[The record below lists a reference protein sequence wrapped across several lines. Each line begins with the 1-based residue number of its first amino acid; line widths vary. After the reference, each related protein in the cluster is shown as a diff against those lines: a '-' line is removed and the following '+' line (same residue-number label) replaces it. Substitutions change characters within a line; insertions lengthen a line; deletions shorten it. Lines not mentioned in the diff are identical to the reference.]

1 MKVESIKCLSVKAE
15 SENLVLVLCETSFSE
30 IEKTLVG
37 KSELS
42 VFADNQEGENVLVEK
57 HYDYA
62 KADSCKY
69 DYDQQTFTLTLRKLS
84 STEKE
89 LKELK
94 ELVMSRF
101 EEGAV

>member
-1 MKVESIKCLSVKAE
+1 MKVESIKCRSAKPE
-15 SENLVLVLCETSFSE
+15 GDKLVLVLEGTSFEE
-30 IEKTLVG
+30 IESVLVG
-37 KSELS
+37 KNELS
-42 VFADNQEGENVLVEK
+42 VYTDNQEEEKLTEK

-89 LKELK
+89 LRELK
-94 ELVMSRF
+94 GLVMSKF
-101 EEGAV
+101 QNEAV

>member
-1 MKVESIKCLSVKAE
+1 MKIESIKCLSVKAQDE
-15 SENLVLVLCETSFSE
+15 KLVLVLSETSFSE
-30 IEKTLVG
+30 VKETLVG
-37 KSELS
+37 KDVLS
-42 VFADNQEGENVLVEK
+42 VYADNEGESVLVEE

-62 KADSCKY
+62 KADSLTF
-69 DYDQQTFTLTLRKLS
+69 DFDQQTFTLQLRKLS

>member
-1 MKVESIKCLSVKAE
+1 MKVESIKCKSIDPIGDQLI
-15 SENLVLVLCETSFSE
+15 LVLTGTSFEE
-30 IEKTLVG
+30 IESTLVG
-37 KSELS
+37 KDELS
-42 VFADNQEGENVLVEK
+42 VFTDNAEVPELTEK

-69 DYDQQTFTLTLRKLS
+69 DYDEQTFTLTLRKLS

-94 ELVMSRF
+94 ELVMSKF
-101 EEGAV
+101 EEKAV

>member
-1 MKVESIKCLSVKAE
+1 MKVESIKCRSAKPE
-15 SENLVLVLCETSFSE
+15 GDQLVLVLEGTSFEE
-30 IEKTLVG
+30 IESVLVG

-42 VFADNQEGENVLVEK
+42 VYTDNTEEPELSEK

-69 DYDQQTFTLTLRKLS
+69 DFDQQTYTLTLRKLS

-94 ELVMSRF
+94 ELVISRF

>member
-1 MKVESIKCLSVKAE
+1 MKVESIKCRSAKPE
-15 SENLVLVLCETSFSE
+15 GDKLVLVLEGTSFEE
-30 IEKTLVG
+30 IESVLVG

-42 VFADNQEGENVLVEK
+42 VFTDNTEELELTEK
-57 HYDYA
+57 YYDYA

-69 DYDQQTFTLTLRKLS
+69 DYDQQTYTLTLRKLS
-84 STEKE
+84 TTEKE

>member
-1 MKVESIKCLSVKAE
+1 MKVESIKCRSAKTE
-15 SENLVLVLCETSFSE
+15 GDKLVLVLEGTSFE
-30 IEKTLVG
+30 DIESVLVG
-37 KSELS
+37 KNELS
-42 VFADNQEGENVLVEK
+42 VYTDNQEEEKLTEK

-69 DYDQQTFTLTLRKLS
+69 DFDQQTYTLTLRKLS

>member
-1 MKVESIKCLSVKAE
+1 MKVESIKCRSAKTE
-15 SENLVLVLCETSFSE
+15 GDKLVLILECTSFE
-30 IEKTLVG
+30 DIESVLVG
-37 KSELS
+37 KNELS
-42 VFADNQEGENVLVEK
+42 VYTDNQEEEKLTEK

-89 LKELK
+89 LRELK
-94 ELVMSRF
+94 GLVMSKF
-101 EEGAV
+101 QNEAV